1 MQIGVTQCA
10 MWNENCALGEFI
22 NHAAASGFEL
32 VELVVSTSGDLTI
45 RSTERDLAR
54 IRSIADAAKV
64 KIFSLALLHLSAW
77 PIDRGTARQVAVDEI
92 RAGMRLARGLGARS
106 VLLTLG
112 WLRSDLYYDEAYSN
126 GVQSLRELASTA
138 DELDVDIVVEFVWN
152 GFLFSP
158 MEMKRFLDEV
168 GNRRIGFY
176 FDPGNM
182 AVFQFPQHWVRI
194 LSGHTKL
201 VHLKDWRG
209 TALSGGWTALLEGDV
224 DFPAVMR
231 ELRAVGYDGPLTG
244 EVEPHL
250 APLDKTAAAIR
261 KIMAIAS

>member
-22 NHAAASGFEL
+22 NRAGASGFEV
-32 VELVVSTSGDLTI
+32 VELVVSPSGDLTT
-45 RSTERDLAR
+45 RSTEQDLAR
-54 IRSIADAAKV
+54 IRDMADTAKV

-77 PIDRGTARQVAVDEI
+77 PIDPEPRRQVAVEEI

-112 WLRSDLYYDEAYSN
+112 WLRADLYYDEAYSN
-126 GVQSLRELASTA
+126 GVKSLRELALSA

-168 GNRRIGFY
+168 GSARVGFY

-194 LSGHTKL
+194 LNGHTKL

-209 TALSGGWTALLEGDV
+209 TALFGGWTALLEGDV
-224 DFPAVMR
+224 DFSAVMR

-250 APLDKTAAAIR
+250 APLDKTAAAVR
-261 KIMAIAS
+261 KIMAMAS